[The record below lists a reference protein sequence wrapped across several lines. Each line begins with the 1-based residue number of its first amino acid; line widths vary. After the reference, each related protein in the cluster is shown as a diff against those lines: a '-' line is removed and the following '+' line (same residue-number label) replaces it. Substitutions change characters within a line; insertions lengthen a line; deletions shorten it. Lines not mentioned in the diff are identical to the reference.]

1 MYAIGNYIPIDCA
14 TDTPKYNRITAA
26 GFIVNDVKD
35 YTSELAWLDFIDTP
49 TPAAV
54 FVDEI
59 KAIKGVRGAKEAEA
73 WEKGAGFGTQNERII
88 GGDHKYML
96 TLEYNPK
103 NEAFLRSLLV
113 SCTFNAGFA
122 YVVGDKEDLVVM
134 PYVCTVSPQT
144 PITEVIKNKR
154 DTMLEITCT
163 AIDIDYTID
172 FASPTEKAQV
182 IALFF

>member
-1 MYAIGNYIPIDCA
+1 MYEIEDYTPIDCA
-14 TDTPKYNRITAA
+14 TDKPRYNRITAA
-26 GFIVNDVKD
+26 GFIVNDVKN
-35 YTSELAWLDFIDTP
+35 YTTEAAWLDFLGATP
-49 TPAAV
+49 VATFAN
-54 FVDEI
+54 EI
-59 KAIKGVRGAKEAEA
+59 KAIKGVRGVKEAEA

-113 SCTFNAGFA
+113 SCTFNAGFV
-122 YVVGDKEDLVVM
+122 YVVGDKDDLVVM
-134 PYVCTVSPQT
+134 PYVCTVAPQT

-163 AIDIDYTID
+163 AIDIDYTVA
-172 FASPTEKAQV
+172 FTLPAKKTEA
-182 IALFF
+182 IELFF